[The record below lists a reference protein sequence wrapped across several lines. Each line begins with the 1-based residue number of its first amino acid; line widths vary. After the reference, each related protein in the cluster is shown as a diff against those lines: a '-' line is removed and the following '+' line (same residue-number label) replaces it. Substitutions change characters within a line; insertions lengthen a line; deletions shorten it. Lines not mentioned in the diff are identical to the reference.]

1 MQTLRKVPLDNLRLQ
16 YEELADDINR
26 ATLEVWQSGK
36 YVLTQG
42 TQVKTFEAAFAAYI
56 GTSHAMGVSSGTA
69 ALHLS
74 LAALGIGSGDEVIVP
89 ANTYAATV
97 FAISYTGATPVLVD
111 VDPRTF
117 TMDPTLVR
125 SALTP
130 RTKALLPVHLFG
142 LPADMTRLMDIA
154 HDAGLAVVEDCAQ
167 AHGAEWQG
175 KKVGSFGV
183 AGCFSFYPTKNLG
196 AHGDAGIVTTSD
208 GEFARLVRRF
218 RYMGQDVKYRHEV
231 VGFQERMDE
240 VQGAVLSVKLPH
252 LDRWNEQRRYQAQR
266 YNELL
271 AGTPVTTPVEPG
283 GSKHVYY
290 VYTVR
295 APERDALA
303 EYLTAHGI
311 ETGRF
316 YPRAIPEQ
324 PAYAHDHHLEQYP
337 VTAAIQRDM
346 LSLPVFPGY
355 SDDDIAYVARHVRAF
370 YEERGS

>member
-1 MQTLRKVPLDNLRLQ
+1 MLTLRTVPLDNLKLQ
-16 YEELADDINR
+16 YEELAEEINR

-42 TQVKTFEAAFAAYI
+42 TKVKEFESAYAAYI
-56 GTSHAMGVSSGTA
+56 GTPFCVGVSSGTA

-74 LAALGIGSGDEVIVP
+74 LEALGIGAGDEVIVP

-111 VDPRTF
+111 VDPQTF
-117 TMDPTLVR
+117 TLDPDQTR
-125 SALTP
+125 AAITP
-130 RTKALLPVHLFG
+130 RTMALLPVHLFG
-142 LPADMTRLMDIA
+142 LPADMTRLMQIA
-154 HDAGLAVVEDCAQ
+154 HEAGLAVVEDCAQ

-196 AHGDAGIVTTSD
+196 AQGDAGAVATSD

-218 RYMGQDVKYRHEV
+218 RYMGQDEKYRHEV

-252 LDRWNEQRRYQAQR
+252 LDRWNEQRRHQAAV

-271 AGTPVTTPVEPG
+271 VKSPVTTPVEPS

-290 VYTVR
+290 VYTIR
-295 APERDALA
+295 APQRDALA
-303 EYLTAHGI
+303 EYLKSQGI

-316 YPRAIPEQ
+316 YPRAIAEQ
-324 PAYAHDHHLEQYP
+324 PAYSQDYRLEKYP
-337 VTAAIQRDM
+337 VTAAIQQDM
-346 LSLPVFPGY
+346 LSLPIFPGY
-355 SDDDIAYVARHVRAF
+355 SDDDISYVATHVQRF
-370 YEERGS
+370 YEEHAQ

>member
-1 MQTLRKVPLDNLRLQ
+1 MQTLRKVPLDNLQLQ

-125 SALTP
+125 TALTP

-154 HDAGLAVVEDCAQ
+154 RDAGLAVVEDCAQ

-183 AGCFSFYPTKNLG
+183 AGCFSFYPTKNMHSLEG
-196 AHGDAGIVTTSD
+196 GMITTADA
-208 GEFARLVRRF
+208 EFARKLRLLRN
-218 RYMGQDVKYRHEV
+218 
-231 VGFQERMDE
+231 
-240 VQGAVLSVKLPH
+240 QGM
-252 LDRWNEQRRYQAQR
+252 EQRYQ
-266 YNELL
+266 NEIVGANMRLTDVAAAIGRVQL
-271 AGTPVTTPVEPG
+271 GKLDGWTERRRANAAYLDERLRGVVVPPVAEG
-283 GSKHVYY
+283 ARHVYHQ
-290 VYTVR
+290 YTVR
-295 APERDALA
+295 VPGDRDALQAALRERGVGSAVYYPTPIHRLKPYLSA
-303 EYLTAHGI
+303 EGTADAWKLP
-311 ETGRF
+311 ETD
-316 YPRAIPEQ
+316 RAAGE
-324 PAYAHDHHLEQYP
+324 
-337 VTAAIQRDM
+337 V
-346 LSLPVFPGY
+346 LSLPIFPTLTTEQLDHIVDAVN
-355 SDDDIAYVARHVRAF
+355 SAAVTA
-370 YEERGS
+370 